1 MDDAFSHTE
10 VNSLHSVKIL
20 LCYLLN
26 KLDMPVSPDDLL
38 QIVMDSEIINYFYY
52 NDAVC
57 ALLDNG
63 ALVLKKDADGGD
75 VYVLGEKGVKSAEYF
90 KDNVSGFFRERL
102 MTSALKF
109 MSDKRHSQTVRNEIE
124 EAPNGCYLKTVIRE
138 SGFDLMEMK
147 LYAPDAEQ
155 AKFMGDKIH
164 GDPVEFYR
172 RVMEYILSN
181 KEEIE

>member
-1 MDDAFSHTE
+1 
-10 VNSLHSVKIL
+10 
-20 LCYLLN
+20 
-26 KLDMPVSPDDLL
+26 
-38 QIVMDSEIINYFYY
+38 
-52 NDAVC
+52 
-57 ALLDNG
+57 
-63 ALVLKKDADGGD
+63 
-75 VYVLGEKGVKSAEYF
+75 
-90 KDNVSGFFRERL
+90 

-124 EAPNGCYLKTVIRE
+124 EAPNGCYLKTVIRD

>member
-63 ALVLKKDADGGD
+63 ALVLKRTLT
-75 VYVLGEKGVKSAEYF
+75 VV
-90 KDNVSGFFRERL
+90 
-102 MTSALKF
+102 MF
-109 MSDKRHSQTVRNEIE
+109 MCL
-124 EAPNGCYLKTVIRE
+124 A
-138 SGFDLMEMK
+138 
-147 LYAPDAEQ
+147 
-155 AKFMGDKIH
+155 
-164 GDPVEFYR
+164 R
-172 RVMEYILSN
+172 RVLKVPNILRTMFRDFSVN
-181 KEEIE
+181 AL